1 MIIAMLGIQENIDLR
16 LFGLSFTIVVKRLL
30 LIRER
35 IIIMHVSM
43 CFEVL
48 MKDIVGNWLKFV
60 SMLIPRVLQCIL
72 IAIID
77 TRVVVIGL

>member
-1 MIIAMLGIQENIDLR
+1 MIIAMLGIQDTIDLR
-16 LFGLSFTIVVKRLL
+16 LFGLFFTIVVKRLL

-35 IIIMHVSM
+35 IIIMHFGI
-43 CFEVL
+43 CFEVF

-60 SMLIPRVLQCIL
+60 SMLIPRVLLFIL